1 MKSLKILIAAALLS
15 STAALDTIAQRAVT
29 QTQTPEASAAAE
41 SPRATA
47 PQTFKANYQGG
58 VFGYNRKQQGTLT
71 FDDESRRLIFRDKKN
86 NKEVFSISYD
96 AITATFADSRSR
108 TSTGGQVISNI
119 PTPYGIGQVG
129 RLFRT
134 KSRYLTLQY
143 RDADTEVAGM
153 TSFKID
159 DRQLLESVVPSVAA
173 KAGLIRR
180 GEIYVRRRDAATG
193 AAANTRTY

>member
-1 MKSLKILIAAALLS
+1 MKSLRILIAAALLS
-15 STAALDTIAQRAVT
+15 SAVAPAATAQRAT
-29 QTQTPEASAAAE
+29 TPTQTPEATAAE
-41 SPRATA
+41 TPRATA
-47 PQTFKANYQGG
+47 PQTFKVKYEGG
-58 VFGYNRKQQGTLT
+58 VFGYNRKQDGTLT
-71 FDDESRRLIFRDKKN
+71 FDDGSRRLIFHDKKN

-96 AITATFADSRSR
+96 AITATFSDSRSR
-108 TSTGGQVISNI
+108 TSTGGQIASNI

-143 RDADTEVAGM
+143 RDPDTETAGM

-159 DRQLLESVVPSVAA
+159 NRQLLESVVPTVAA

-180 GEIYVRRRDAATG
+180 GEIFVRRRDNANGVQQTSTG
-193 AAANTRTY
+193 TF

>member
-1 MKSLKILIAAALLS
+1 MKSLKILTAAALLS
-15 STAALDTIAQRAVT
+15 SAVAFDATAQRAT
-29 QTQTPEASAAAE
+29 TPTQTPEATAAE
-41 SPRATA
+41 TPRATA

-58 VFGYNRKQQGTLT
+58 VFGYNRKQEGTLT
-71 FDDESRRLIFRDKKN
+71 FDDESRRLIFRGKKTN
-86 NKEVFSISYD
+86 EEVFSIPYD
-96 AITATFADSRSR
+96 SITATFADSRSR
-108 TSTGGQVISNI
+108 TSTGGQIASNI
-119 PTPYGIGQVG
+119 PMPYGIGQVG

-180 GEIYVRRRDAATG
+180 GEIYVRRRDGATG
-193 AAANTRTY
+193 AAASTGTF

>member
-1 MKSLKILIAAALLS
+1 MKSLKILTAAALLS
-15 STAALDTIAQRAVT
+15 SAVAFDATAQRAT
-29 QTQTPEASAAAE
+29 TPTQTPEAIAAE
-41 SPRATA
+41 TPRATA
-47 PQTFKANYQGG
+47 PQTFKAKYQGG
-58 VFGYNRKQQGTLT
+58 VFGYNRKQEGTLT
-71 FDDESRRLIFRDKKN
+71 FDDESRRLIFRDKKA

-108 TSTGGQVISNI
+108 TSTGGQIASSI

-180 GEIYVRRRDAATG
+180 GEIYVRRREGATG
-193 AAANTRTY
+193 AAASTGTF